1 MVRASHGWSIATLT
15 AGGLLETH
23 KCLRRHRDADKYIY
37 IYIYIC
43 ICIYQGSALIDNS
56 VGACLYS
63 YMRESL
69 VTDEAKPHDF
79 EFGVP

>member
-1 MVRASHGWSIATLT
+1 M
-15 AGGLLETH
+15 
-23 KCLRRHRDADKYIY
+23 
-37 IYIYIC
+37 YIC
-43 ICIYQGSALIDNS
+43 IYEGSALIDNS